1 MQVSVPDVSSR
12 PLAELISLSGRRAV
26 VTGAGR
32 GLGRAVSRR
41 LAEAGADVLVADIAH
56 ELAATVAEDLNTR
69 RPGCAL
75 AAHLDVTDA
84 ESVAAAADLAVRELG
99 GLDIWVN
106 NAGIFPSV
114 PALEMSGGTWDE
126 VFAVNTR
133 GVFLGSRE
141 AARRMREAGSGGVIV
156 NVVSTAGFRGTA
168 PGLAAYVGSKHAVR
182 GITRQLALEFA
193 PFGIRVLGVAPTYV
207 PTEGNMAAAA
217 AALADSRAA
226 GSTGN
231 TEARRDAG
239 STGNAEAPADAGTT
253 EVPTDA
259 GDIASVMRPS
269 LLGRLGVPDD
279 IARVVLFCAGDLSAF
294 MTGSTLLADAGE
306 TI

>member
-1 MQVSVPDVSSR
+1 MQISVPDVSSR
-12 PLAELISLSGRRAV
+12 PLAELVSLSGRHAV

-32 GLGRAVSRR
+32 GLGRAIAER
-41 LAEAGADVLVADIAH
+41 LVEAGADVLVADIER
-56 ELAATVAEDLNTR
+56 ELAATVAEDLNAR
-69 RPGCAL
+69 GQGRAL
-75 AAHLDVTDA
+75 AALLDVTDA
-84 ESVAAAADLAVRELG
+84 GSVVAAADLAVREFG
-99 GLDIWVN
+99 GVDIWVN

-114 PALEMSGGTWDE
+114 PALEMSGTTWDE

-141 AARRMREAGSGGVIV
+141 AARRMSEAGSGGVIV

-168 PGLAAYVGSKHAVR
+168 PGLAAYVASKHAAR
-182 GITRQLALEFA
+182 GLTRQLALEFA

-217 AALADSRAA
+217 AAASETAA
-226 GSTGN
+226 T
-231 TEARRDAG
+231 A
-239 STGNAEAPADAGTT
+239 
-253 EVPTDA
+253 DA
-259 GDIASVMRPS
+259 GDIMPVMQPS

-279 IARVVLFCAGDLSAF
+279 IARVVLFCASDLSAF

>member
-12 PLAELISLSGRRAV
+12 PLAELVSLSGRHAV

-32 GLGRAVSRR
+32 GLGRAIAER
-41 LAEAGADVLVADIAH
+41 LVEAGADVLVTDIEQ
-56 ELAATVAEDLNTR
+56 ELATAVAEDLDAR
-69 RPGCAL
+69 GQGRAL
-75 AAHLDVTDA
+75 AAHLDVTDT
-84 ESVAAAADLAVRELG
+84 ESIVAAADLAVREFG
-99 GLDIWVN
+99 GVDIWVN

-114 PALEMSGGTWDE
+114 SALEMSDRTWDE

-141 AARRMREAGSGGVIV
+141 AARRMSGAGSGGVIV

-168 PGLAAYVGSKHAVR
+168 PGLAAYVGSKHAAR

-217 AALADSRAA
+217 AAAGARA
-226 GSTGN
+226 
-231 TEARRDAG
+231 
-239 STGNAEAPADAGTT
+239 
-253 EVPTDA
+253 DA
-259 GDIASVMRPS
+259 GDILSVMQPS

-279 IARVVLFCAGDLSAF
+279 IARVVLFCASDLSAF